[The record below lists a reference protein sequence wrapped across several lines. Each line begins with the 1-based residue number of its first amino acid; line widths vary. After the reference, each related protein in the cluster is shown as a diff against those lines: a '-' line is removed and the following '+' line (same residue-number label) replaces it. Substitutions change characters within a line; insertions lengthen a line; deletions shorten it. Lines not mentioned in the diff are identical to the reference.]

1 MAKKILVDA
10 DLKLGE
16 KILGW
21 LDAAKFPISVAI
33 WILTEQD
40 GEWKLV
46 IGTSLYDRIGPL
58 EAYGKLINALRKDNP
73 ESRDFDDVRLMSNRE
88 PFIRELRR
96 LFGKTA
102 SVNGMRLGGHHIG
115 GVWLDDAVAY
125 RIK

>member
-16 KILGW
+16 KILDL
-21 LDAAKFPISVAI
+21 LDAAKFTISVAI

-46 IGTSLYDRIGPL
+46 IGTPLYDKIGPL
-58 EAYGKLINALRKDNP
+58 EAYGKLISALRRDNP

-102 SVNGMRLGGHHIG
+102 SVKGMRLGGHHIG
-115 GVWLDDAVAY
+115 GVWLDDAVVY